1 MSSNVLPFPTA
12 PRPGLS
18 ASASRYAMKAMP
30 ETTGRAYVADYEAWS
45 AWLAQRGKTHDEAD
59 DRDLANHMA
68 ALADRNLAV
77 STIRRR
83 RAGIEAVRRRLRLA
97 RLSGPDTDEV
107 LRGIAKVLAA
117 TPRRARPLT
126 AAMLRRVIDAI
137 GIRAPV
143 DLRDRAMF
151 LLAWSAALRSSEIT
165 ALDWRDFSEAL
176 RLGGSVVLRK
186 TKGERGGEF
195 AHVPVIVAD
204 DPRYCAVAAISRWRR
219 SQSRAHL
226 PGSAIF
232 PAAHRDLHGRIRMT
246 DRRMNSRSIGRILQL
261 RMEAAGLD
269 PTGFSSHSFRAG
281 FISEAAAAGV
291 STWRLKEHSR
301 HRHVETLAIYVR
313 EIEALQSHPGK
324 GLL

>member
-1 MSSNVLPFPTA
+1 MKSNILPFPSA

-77 STIRRR
+77 NTIRRR
-83 RAGIEAVRRRLRLA
+83 RAGIEAVRRRLRLP
-97 RLSGPDTDEV
+97 RLSGADTDEV
-107 LRGIAKVLAA
+107 MRGIAKVLAA
-117 TPRRARPLT
+117 TPKRARPLT
-126 AAMLRRVIDAI
+126 AALLRQVIDAI
-137 GIRAPV
+137 GVRAPV

-151 LLAWSAALRSSEIT
+151 LLAWSAALRCSELV

-176 RLGGSVVLRK
+176 PLGGSLVLRK

-195 AHVPVIVAD
+195 AHVPVVMAE
-204 DPRYCAVAAISRWRR
+204 DPVYCAVTAIARWRR
-219 SQSRAHL
+219 SRRAAL
-226 PGSAIF
+226 EAGGVIF
-232 PAAHRDLHGRIRMT
+232 PAAHRDLHGRVRMT
-246 DRRMNSRSIGRILQL
+246 DRRMNARSIGRILQV
-261 RMEAAGLD
+261 RMEAAGID
-269 PTGFSSHSFRAG
+269 PAGFSSHSFRAG